1 MSAGWVWGPRGGGG
15 PPPASLTWLGCSQ
28 RMFSGFRSLW
38 AMPAGGTAQRVSGR
52 WTEGKAGPWR
62 IPRTPPGMAPTFVVQ
77 EVQGAGHVL
86 HDHAGLQLIKVPPL
100 VDVAQDGAWGRAMVA
115 GENAV
120 VTCVSPGHCPV
131 PTTPPHPTQH
141 GQPGFSL
148 IGPKLHPEL
157 PCGQKAQTPQAP
169 SDGQDPLTGS
179 PWWP

>member
-1 MSAGWVWGPRGGGG
+1 MFYRLQGQSFYSRKVDQECVFNELECSGMFRNVLEHSGMNGAALGDLSQRSGGTQ
-15 PPPASLTWLGCSQ
+15 AKWLGS
-28 RMFSGFRSLW
+28 
-38 AMPAGGTAQRVSGR
+38 
-52 WTEGKAGPWR
+52 

-148 IGPKLHPEL
+148 TGPKLHPEL
-157 PCGQKAQTPQAP
+157 LCGQKAQTPQAP